1 MSRCS
6 NDEATHDPRIAD
18 ILPLATLDKHVA
30 IVGTTGPDKICVA
43 KSWVEWLLEAC
54 VRVCV
59 VGPLGVWWG
68 LRVSANENLVGAAIG
83 VQLHAEP
90 SLRDHVAAELR
101 KGFGR

>member
-6 NDEATHDPRIAD
+6 NDEANHDPRIAD

-43 KSWVEWLLEAC
+43 KSWVERLLEAC